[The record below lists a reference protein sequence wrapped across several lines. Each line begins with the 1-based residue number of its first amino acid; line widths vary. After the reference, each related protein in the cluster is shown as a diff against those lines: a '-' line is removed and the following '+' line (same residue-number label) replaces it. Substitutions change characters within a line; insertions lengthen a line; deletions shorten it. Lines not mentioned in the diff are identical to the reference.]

1 MTKTWEEVEEEM
13 AVYRQSKR
21 YKIDQF
27 IYRMRRFF
35 TSPLRWRHNIKH
47 WYQRANRGYA
57 DSDMWSFDH
66 YVAGLIASYL
76 RWQVAHGHGVSM
88 HYAYDL
94 DEYNPDIDI
103 MVERR
108 NKEYDEIAWIFEE
121 YAKNGHAL
129 NEEWRIEFGG
139 VLDSDLDIAL
149 QWFSKHFTSLWD

>member
-1 MTKTWEEVEEEM
+1 MTRTWEEVEEEL

-21 YKIDQF
+21 YKVDQF

-35 TSPLRWRHNIKH
+35 TSPLRWRYNILH

-57 DSDMWSFDH
+57 DSDMWSFDS
-66 YVAGLIASYL
+66 YVAGLIAGFL
-76 RWQVAHGHGVSM
+76 RWQVSDGHGVSM
-88 HYAYDL
+88 HYAD
-94 DEYNPDIDI
+94 DDNMDIDI

-108 NKEYDEIAWIFEE
+108 DKEYAEIATIFEE

-129 NEEWRIEFGG
+129 NEEWQAEFGG
-139 VLDSDLDIAL
+139 VLDKDLAIAL